1 MFRSKKKR
9 LRHPKAGDAMT
20 KSGNEW
26 MYYFKNYKI
35 KDSFSAKGL
44 QEA

>member
-20 KSGNEW
+20 KSGRW
-26 MYYFKNYKI
+26 WVAI
-35 KDSFSAKGL
+35 KTSFYTFFASF
-44 QEA
+44 